1 MPSVRTEIDRH
12 LIAGRPDGERATG
25 DGGFYYQKETARLG
39 GAVGIET
46 RQAAPLG
53 MRSEQ
58 SLGEALGE
66 RIQLGLQRQLTPV
79 VRVRRCGAGT
89 TIREVKLTLSLT

>member
-1 MPSVRTEIDRH
+1 
-12 LIAGRPDGERATG
+12 
-25 DGGFYYQKETARLG
+25 
-39 GAVGIET
+39 
-46 RQAAPLG
+46 